1 MSWFGFGASAEK
13 KQSQQAGEQD
23 VRVYQCSSSQIDA
36 GVLAS
41 QLAFQ
46 QGNSKLVIAYV
57 SPHLDLETTLGK
69 LKQAMPF
76 AERVVGIMTAGEL
89 SSCGGSLYH
98 DADGSWDNIV
108 LQSFSPTVF
117 SDVSIQLVPLH
128 CEDMQSGA
136 IRYDRDQRVAMI
148 RSEIDKLSVPFAI
161 NAQDS
166 LALTFFDGL
175 TASESF
181 FMQAL
186 YASGRFPCYFVGGS
200 AGGKLDFQSALI
212 YDGDRIARNA
222 AMVIFVKLAA
232 DVRYGIVKSHNFEA
246 TATSFV
252 IAEADVHTRT
262 VRSVLRETDHAIIP
276 FVDALCEQLH
286 CSRDGLEAALGKQS
300 FAVKIGSE
308 LFIRSIAAI
317 DLESG
322 SVSFFCDLDFGDELM
337 LVRPMD
343 FAGTTHSAFNRM
355 MSGKPGR
362 PIAMLANDCILRRL
376 NNADNLSRVTEFKD
390 IPVAGFSTFGELLG
404 VHMNQTL
411 TALCLFRVPQG
422 AKFSDEYADN
432 FALHYAQFREYYL
445 QMQINSLQR
454 INSLQNTLVEHLGEY
469 RAMLHTIASSF
480 DKVSDYAEQTGT
492 ILTDVQQKFLG
503 FSDDIE
509 QQSAEREQLHSTVG
523 TLRSNSE
530 EVLKILSAI
539 SGIADQTNL
548 LALNAAI
555 EAARAGE
562 AGRGF
567 AVVAD
572 EVRQLSHTTQDSLN
586 KTGDTINAVTG
597 SIGSIQEAI
606 AHTEEFLGRISGGS
620 QMLSGELA
628 SLVNSSL
635 EAGKQVSDSTRYINS
650 MMENMSRID
659 QDVEAI
665 QTLRSLQRK

>member
-41 QLAFQ
+41 QLAFR

-57 SPHLDLETTLGK
+57 SPHLDLETTLGR

-300 FAVKIGSE
+300 FAVKIGGE

-454 INSLQNTLVEHLGEY
+454 INSLQNTLVEYLGEY
-469 RAMLHTIASSF
+469 RSLLHTIVASF

-509 QQSAEREQLHSTVG
+509 RQSAEREQLHSTVG

-635 EAGKQVSDSTRYINS
+635 EAGKQVSDSTGYINT
-650 MMENMSRID
+650 MMQNMSRID